1 MVSGGGGHGGEDQR
15 LRGLGEQLKTEA
27 RALEKEPGG
36 PSSFPTYWLYLCD
49 LSESLVSLR
58 CSIFPSER
66 ALLHFTSSQ
75 CCGDLQSLKPFV
87 NGNA

>member
-49 LSESLVSLR
+49 LERVPGVSKMQY
-58 CSIFPSER
+58 FPE
-66 ALLHFTSSQ
+66 
-75 CCGDLQSLKPFV
+75 
-87 NGNA
+87 